1 MKRFIKKITLLTIA
15 FLAVNLC
22 LLFAIPKDNNAYL
35 CEYNHKIQLIDT
47 TSQPRIIFI
56 GGSSIAFGTDSKMIR
71 DSLHYNVVN
80 FGLHAGIGIRYPLED
95 CLQYVRKGDII
106 VIQFEYANF
115 FNGGNGEAETFPGFM
130 VANDWRNYKHLN
142 MAQWQNIIAGMP
154 KESIESVTRL
164 ARYLLRGSFDSPT
177 VNNKFEYVK
186 SGFNEFGD
194 EVSHKAYPSV
204 KYVSSGKPNTETV
217 KKSFMDWLADII
229 QRYEQAG
236 ANVVMLPPVCI
247 ESHFKVS
254 YNDNIEKALGE
265 INHPYITSPES
276 MVLDDSC
283 TFNTG
288 YHMNKE
294 GIRQNTRNI
303 ISNLKRLHLG
313 VSSR

>member
-1 MKRFIKKITLLTIA
+1 MKRFIKKITFLTIA
-15 FLAVNLC
+15 LVSFNFF

-35 CEYNHKIQLIDT
+35 CEYIHKIQLIDT

-56 GGSSIAFGTDSKMIR
+56 GGSNIAFGTDSKMIC
-71 DSLHYNVVN
+71 DSLHRNVVN
-80 FGLHAGIGIRYPLED
+80 FGLQGGIGIRYPLED

-106 VIQFEYANF
+106 ILQFEYWNF
-115 FNGGNGEAETFPGFM
+115 FSGGNGEAETFPGFM

-142 MAQWQNIIAGMP
+142 MNQWQNIIAGIP
-154 KESIESVTRL
+154 KESIKSMTRL
-164 ARYLLRGSFDSPT
+164 AKYLLHGSFNSPS
-177 VNNKFEYVK
+177 VNEKYAYVK

-194 EVSHKAYPSV
+194 EVSHIAYPSV
-204 KYVSSGKPNTETV
+204 KYTSSEKPNTKKV
-217 KKSFMDWLADII
+217 KRSFIDWLANII
-229 QRYEQAG
+229 QQYEQAG

-254 YNDNIEKALGE
+254 YNDNIEKSLIE
-265 INHPYITSPES
+265 IHHPYITSPAS

-303 ISNLKRLHLG
+303 ISILKRLHL
-313 VSSR
+313 